1 MNPVMGYMLKRK
13 KAIRY
18 ERELFKMKDGG
29 TIAIDW
35 VDEIP
40 HPGLKSKKPIV
51 AIMPGLSSDNDV
63 VYVLNLLISA
73 KQAGLR
79 PVVINYRGA
88 SKVELTNATLYCAG
102 SVNDLRQ
109 PLEYIH
115 AKYCGGHGDGSG
127 EIARGEG
134 TDLFL
139 VGNSMGANIVANYLG
154 EEGAKCFVKAAVC
167 VQPPMKMWECGEN
180 IEKRLFGFYNYVL
193 GRSLKDKMERWAPNI
208 REAYLANHGIDL
220 QKTLRRTRH
229 LIDIDTHMTSK
240 AFGYGDLKTYYDKAS
255 CIHRIPSIKT
265 PTFFLMARDDPII
278 GEKAICMATCTG
290 NPYVLLG
297 TTQ

>member
-1 MNPVMGYMLKRK
+1 MYGLIRDYLRVNPMTSLAFIVFIALLYLKAKQKLDALQLYYHPKSGLVKKVVETSRLGQMVFKPSILLPNGNLQTFMNPVMGYMLKRK
-13 KAIRY
+13 REIRY

-127 EIARGEG
+127 EIARGEVI
-134 TDLFL
+134 DLFL

-180 IEKRLFGFYNYVL
+180 IEKRLFGFYNYIL

-220 QKTLRRTRH
+220 Q
-229 LIDIDTHMTSK
+229 
-240 AFGYGDLKTYYDKAS
+240 
-255 CIHRIPSIKT
+255 
-265 PTFFLMARDDPII
+265 
-278 GEKAICMATCTG
+278 
-290 NPYVLLG
+290 
-297 TTQ
+297 